1 MKNDKE
7 SLYTRSIAADILDM
21 VEEVLTRYNIKV
33 PSPEDD
39 ERDSEDDVGFY
50 GSTYYDL
57 LDNVES
63 YIYTVLEK
71 CNGAECRV
79 IKNKYC
85 E

>member
-63 YIYTVLEK
+63 YIYIRCSKSAMVL
-71 CNGAECRV
+71 NVG
-79 IKNKYC
+79 
-85 E
+85 

>member
-21 VEEVLTRYNIKV
+21 VEEVLALYNIKV

-39 ERDSEDDVGFY
+39 ERDPEDDVGFY

-63 YIYTVLEK
+63 YIYSVLEK
-71 CNGAECRV
+71 CNGAEYRV
-79 IKNKYC
+79 IKNKFC

>member
-1 MKNDKE
+1 MNFDTE
-7 SLYTRSIAADILDM
+7 TLYTHSIAADILDM

-39 ERDSEDDVGFY
+39 ERDLEDDVGFY

-57 LDNVES
+57 LDDVES
-63 YIYTVLEK
+63 YICSVIEK
-71 CNGAECRV
+71 CNGVECNV
-79 IKNKYC
+79 VKNKFC